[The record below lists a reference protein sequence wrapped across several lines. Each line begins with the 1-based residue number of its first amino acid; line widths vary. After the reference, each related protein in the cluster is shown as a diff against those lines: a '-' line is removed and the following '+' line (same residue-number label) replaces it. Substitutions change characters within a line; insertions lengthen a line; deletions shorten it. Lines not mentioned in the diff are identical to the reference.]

1 MDLHRT
7 HLKDVI
13 LPKIKSVFVI
23 DYYEGVRGL
32 LESRSDFLYKDIFAN
47 PRVRTKTE
55 IIWSTDAFNSYP
67 QKLVDLSGE
76 DNEYYSYLLCKEL
89 ESLVSL
95 IDTLGREDGGM
106 PLSELLSRAISNID
120 EKSVYCGD
128 DKIVL
133 VNWGLIPRLASIEGS
148 GIYRSGKFI
157 GDWDKAHQ
165 INPKQ
170 QAASYSF
177 ETTIPD
183 TIASAEDVVAEEE
196 CNPIHIEEAVSEDT
210 PEADAYNSISGTTDE
225 ITSDEITSDKIT
237 SDVDN
242 TSAGEEDLAD
252 KDVRDSSVDIS
263 DKSEIVE
270 VNDLKT
276 EDVSSVVP
284 HDKVTP
290 KTKPSQSYS
299 RKHLFTKL
307 WPSLKL
313 IFRKFWWSL
322 LLILLVVACLL
333 CFRSSHGLISEFSP
347 FYYLNAEYEKIRAE
361 FQKLQMKL
369 YGPSMT
375 GIGSVAPSD
384 TLKYY
389 DVIDNP
395 RSLDGKWKSSTELF
409 IASDHSPIVLYMT
422 FDNLKGHLTMVNK
435 ELSFSAP
442 LQASIED
449 NKIRIIQSGPAVNDN
464 TNIYFVPYSYS
475 CSVDSTGNLF
485 CVVVSATNSVSFN
498 LVRIK

>member
-13 LPKIKSVFVI
+13 LPKIKSVYVI

-47 PRVRTKTE
+47 PRVRTKAE

-76 DNEYYSYLLCKEL
+76 DKEYYSYLLCKEL

-95 IDTLGREDGGM
+95 IDTLMREDGGM
-106 PLSELLSRAISNID
+106 PLSELLSRAISDID

-133 VNWGLIPRLASIEGS
+133 VNWGLIPRLASFEGS

-170 QAASYSF
+170 PAASYSF

-183 TIASAEDVVAEEE
+183 SIVSAEEVVAEEE

-210 PEADAYNSISGTTDE
+210 PEADADNSISGTTDE
-225 ITSDEITSDKIT
+225 ITSNEITSDIDKT
-237 SDVDN
+237 YP
-242 TSAGEEDLAD
+242 GEEGLAD

-270 VNDLKT
+270 VNDPKT

-284 HDKVTP
+284 HDKETP

-299 RKHLFTKL
+299 KKHLFTKL

-333 CFRSSHGLISEFSP
+333 GFRSSHGLISEYSP
-347 FYYLNAEYEKIRAE
+347 FYYLNAEYEKIRVE
-361 FQKLQMKL
+361 FLKLQMKL

-384 TLKYY
+384 TLKNY
-389 DVIDNP
+389 DVINDP
-395 RSLDGKWKSSTELF
+395 SSLDGTWKSSTELF

-442 LQASIED
+442 LQASVED
-449 NKIRIIQSGPAVNDN
+449 KKIRIIQSEPAVNDN

-485 CVVVSATNSVSFN
+485 CVAVSATNSVSFN